1 MAAAELITGEASA
14 DTSAPGKLF
23 VLVALVLSP
32 VLAWLIGLTTPRA
45 DQIGGPLF
53 FFAYP
58 IGLPSLFTWLG
69 GTLLRRERGEIALAA
84 LGSIFVSFG
93 LFFLILVWANHA
105 GAFDT

>member
-1 MAAAELITGEASA
+1 MTGEAPA
-14 DTSAPGKLF
+14 DTAAVGKLF

-32 VLAWLIGLTTPRA
+32 VLAWLMCLTTPGA

-58 IGLPSLFTWLG
+58 IALPSLFTWLG
-69 GTLLRRERGEIALAA
+69 GTLLRREFGEIALGA

-93 LFFLILVWANHA
+93 LFFLILAWANHA